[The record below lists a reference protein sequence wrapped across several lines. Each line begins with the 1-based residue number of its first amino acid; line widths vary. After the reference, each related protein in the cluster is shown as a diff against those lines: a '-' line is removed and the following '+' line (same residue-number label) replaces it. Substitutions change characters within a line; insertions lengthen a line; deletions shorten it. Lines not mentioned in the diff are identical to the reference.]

1 MDPVTCGLHE
11 SLAILASSARYSRPL
26 ARESHRSAR
35 RESPGDEAETERQ
48 PSHASSSEPTFLL
61 KNGRNQLSVSSSV
74 SSVWGLISPRQRGRV
89 TVSLPLHPAP
99 CFPSLPFRYLLP
111 ALPDSVAVCKQRP
124 SVYALFS
131 ASLVWRG
138 QQYEWD
144 MIEATPSPP
153 HQPAS
158 SSSLAARPPP
168 LYPTAPT
175 MLATSHPYKIV
186 FGRESSSSRWYRD
199 EMNFRQIFS
208 IHFSSNRFACFA
220 SPVPA
225 LPRQS
230 PAQTSLLCPAP
241 P

>member
-1 MDPVTCGLHE
+1 MVGTNCQ
-11 SLAILASSARYSRPL
+11 SALQR
-26 ARESHRSAR
+26 
-35 RESPGDEAETERQ
+35 
-48 PSHASSSEPTFLL
+48 
-61 KNGRNQLSVSSSV
+61 V

-89 TVSLPLHPAP
+89 TVSLPLPP
-99 CFPSLPFRYLLP
+99 CPLLPFPSLSLSPASSARFRRCLQ
-111 ALPDSVAVCKQRP
+111 AA

-131 ASLVWRG
+131 GSLVWRG

-144 MIEATPSPP
+144 IIEATPSPP
-153 HQPAS
+153 HQPPS

-208 IHFSSNRFACFA
+208 IHFSSNRFACFVSSTCLATPVA
-220 SPVPA
+220 SSDLAP
-225 LPRQS
+225 LPCS
-230 PAQTSLLCPAP
+230 SVN
-241 P
+241 